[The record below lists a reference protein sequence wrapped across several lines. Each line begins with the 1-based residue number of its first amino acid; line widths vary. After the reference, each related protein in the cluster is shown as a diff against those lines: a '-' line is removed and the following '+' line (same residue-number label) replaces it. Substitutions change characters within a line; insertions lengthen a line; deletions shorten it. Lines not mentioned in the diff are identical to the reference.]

1 MKFRCNCGQTLNAS
15 AELIGEEI
23 ACPACDA
30 SVQVPDPAALVAKA
44 EELERAKA
52 HRKKKAKKA
61 RPSGVAAVFNQVCDI
76 GMEVLAT
83 TLQYRNSGFIF
94 GPLLLLVFAAFYLKP
109 IALTEERVQKIQ
121 RGMTLKQVEAIIGTT
136 HKKYRDPR
144 PEHFNRNGDLV
155 DYSKI
160 RRPYDDNHASFNARL
175 WHDGWFVTGNNAMHS
190 VFIEFQSDVVFDIR
204 WK

>member
-1 MKFRCNCGQTLNAS
+1 M
-15 AELIGEEI
+15 
-23 ACPACDA
+23 
-30 SVQVPDPAALVAKA
+30 AKA

-52 HRKKKAKKA
+52 QRKKKKEKKA
-61 RPSGVAAVFNQVCDI
+61 RPSGVAAVFNPVCDI
-76 GMEVLAT
+76 GMERLAT
-83 TLQYRNSGFIF
+83 TLQHRYSGYIF
-94 GPLLLLVFAAFYLKP
+94 GPLLLLVFSAIYLKP
-109 IALTEERVQKIQ
+109 IAITQERVQKIQ

-144 PEHFNRNGDLV
+144 PGEFIRNGDLV
-155 DYSKI
+155 DYSNN

-190 VFIEFQSDVVFDIR
+190 VFVEFQNDVVYDIR